1 MDFDLNE
8 DLREVAGLAREIF
21 TDAGDL
27 ARVAAAEREHGGF
40 DADLWHTLGFADLI
54 GVALPEDVGGS
65 GLGMLGAATVLEE
78 QGRRLTPV
86 PLWAVLTQ
94 AAWPIAEA
102 GTTSQHERWLPGI
115 LDGSIVVTGSFE
127 LDHAGSPPVRL
138 DGDERLTGQLTTVPG
153 AALAAALVLPV
164 STGSGIKAALVPAD
178 REGVEITPLET
189 TSRESAATVSF
200 TGTPVTED
208 DLLVDDGS
216 VITARARTRGRIAL
230 AALASGLAHEAVAIT
245 AAYTSQRIQ
254 FDRPLSTNQAVTQ
267 RAVDAWLDAERIGLT
282 ARQAAWIHDTTGP
295 DSAEVPALVTK
306 WWADTGGF
314 RTVSATQHLHGGIG
328 ADVDYPIHR
337 YYLWG
342 RQLCFTL
349 GSAGAVEAE
358 LSDLL
363 PHATPIGAPA

>member
-1 MDFDLNE
+1 MDFDLDE
-8 DLREVAGLAREIF
+8 DLHEVAGLAREIF

-27 ARVAAAEREHGGF
+27 ARVVAAEREHDGF
-40 DADLWHTLGFADLI
+40 DADLWHTLGSADLI
-54 GVALPEDVGGS
+54 GLALPQEVGGS
-65 GLGMLGAATVLEE
+65 GLGMLGAVIVLEE

-102 GTTSQHERWLPGI
+102 GTPGQQQRWLPGI
-115 LDGSIVVTGSFE
+115 LDGSSLVTGSFD
-127 LDHAGSPPVRL
+127 LDHAGSPTVRL
-138 DGDERLTGQLTTVPG
+138 DGDRLSGELTVVPG
-153 AALAAALVLPV
+153 AAQAAAFVLPIN
-164 STGSGIKAALVPAD
+164 TGSGIRVALVPAN
-178 REGVEITPLET
+178 REGVGIATLET

-200 TGTPVTED
+200 TRTPVTEE
-208 DLLVDDGS
+208 DLLGEDGA
-216 VITARARTRGRIAL
+216 ILTARSRIRGRIAL
-230 AALASGLAHEAVAIT
+230 AALAGGLTHEAVAIT
-245 AAYTSQRIQ
+245 AAYTSQRVQ

-295 DSAEVPALVTK
+295 DSAEVPSLVTK

-314 RTVSATQHLHGGIG
+314 RAVSATQHLHGGIG
-328 ADVDYPIHR
+328 ADIDYPIHR

-342 RQLCFTL
+342 RQLFFTL

-358 LSDLL
+358 LGDLL
-363 PHATPIGAPA
+363 SHADPIGAPA